1 MGYVVYR
8 HMVRTDWNMLGMGT
22 GQRVKYCLANDVF
35 LAIKN
40 ACIAKEED
48 ATTAAATTEAEQQ

>member
-1 MGYVVYR
+1 
-8 HMVRTDWNMLGMGT
+8 MLGMGT
-22 GQRVKYCLANDVF
+22 GQRVKYGLANDVF